1 MSGTLSAI
9 LRRENIH
16 ARNFPNT
23 GNFPN
28 ALISF
33 RSGCALV
40 TKEWKLGVEMK
51 PFHLKTFLI
60 LIGFVLKR
68 IHQSCQT
75 LQKAC

>member
-1 MSGTLSAI
+1 MALKLMSGTLSAI

-40 TKEWKLGVEMK
+40 TKERKLGVEMK
-51 PFHLKTFLI
+51 P

-68 IHQSCQT
+68 IHQSSQT
-75 LQKAC
+75 L